1 MAKKEECPMKKLTIE
16 ILREFN
22 ESYDYDLPD
31 QELRRI
37 LAELRDSNI
46 VSENDILDEFEYYV
60 S

>member
-1 MAKKEECPMKKLTIE
+1 MKKLTIE
-16 ILREFN
+16 VLREFN

-31 QELRRI
+31 KELRRI
-37 LAELRDSNI
+37 LAELRDNNI

>member
-1 MAKKEECPMKKLTIE
+1 MKKLTIE
-16 ILREFN
+16 VLREFN

>member
-1 MAKKEECPMKKLTIE
+1 MKKLTIE
-16 ILREFN
+16 VLREFN
-22 ESYDYDLPD
+22 ECYDYDLPD

-37 LAELRDSNI
+37 LAELRDNNI

>member
-1 MAKKEECPMKKLTIE
+1 MKKLTIE
-16 ILREFN
+16 VLREFN

-31 QELRRI
+31 SELRRI